1 MPREPLRKTD
11 PDYDAIRAR
20 AWGYA
25 IQRGR
30 FTPAF
35 VDEAIEAGRC
45 ELRADRI
52 KEQMREN
59 DTEEKAA

>member
-1 MPREPLRKTD
+1 MREPLRKSD
-11 PDYDAIRAR
+11 PDYEAIRSR
-20 AWGYA
+20 AFGYA
-25 IQRGR
+25 LQRGR

-52 KEQMREN
+52 KEQMKNESK
-59 DTEEKAA
+59 ESVG